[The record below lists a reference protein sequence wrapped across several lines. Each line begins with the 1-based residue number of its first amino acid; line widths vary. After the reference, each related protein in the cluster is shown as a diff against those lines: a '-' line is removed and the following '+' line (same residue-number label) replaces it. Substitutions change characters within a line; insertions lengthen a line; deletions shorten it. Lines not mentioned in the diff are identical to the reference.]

1 MELIALA
8 SFAILV
14 AAWVILPLRSPA
26 GIEHPAVELE
36 EAA

>member
-1 MELIALA
+1 MDLIALA

-14 AAWVILPLRSPA
+14 AVWVILPLRSP
-26 GIEHPAVELE
+26 GSIEHPAVELE

>member
-1 MELIALA
+1 MDLIALA

-14 AAWVILPLRSPA
+14 AAWVVLPLRSPA
-26 GIEHPAVELE
+26 VEQPAVDLE